1 MKLYGGSAPRCDRIR
16 GLPDLTQKN
25 WTYMKR
31 SRISEEQIT
40 AILKEAEAEQKFGLR
55 SQPFLIVASNDQ
67 VPCEDTLK
75 SSKAGFVS

>member
-1 MKLYGGSAPRCDRIR
+1 
-16 GLPDLTQKN
+16 
-25 WTYMKR
+25 MKR